1 MSGAL
6 FVSNPR
12 RKNAARTK
20 TKAKKAKKSS
30 VADRIIARLNR
41 STRTMK
47 MNRKRRKNGLAL
59 RANGLAVRM
68 NRKRR
73 KNGLALRANG
83 LALRANRKR
92 KTTRRRK
99 NTREIALRFNGRRR
113 RSRRVRRNGLAVRM
127 NRKHSMK
134 MNRRHK
140 RRRNAGAKGGS
151 GIFAMITKPISNL
164 VGKFP
169 VVGKVLGAAVLP
181 LAVGAAVGAVHL
193 YALRYAGQYIPQA
206 VRPFGYTLGG
216 LAVKALLSVVPVGS
230 ASDRKA
236 IGDAAVVVG
245 GAMDVMR
252 FIKGESQDFA
262 DGGMYQI
269 GAYGEGGYRL
279 PFDGDEQTI
288 QTAYVDAKPGD
299 AAMSS
304 DDLDDAEIEAALG
317 GPRAWMSRFPFAR
330 RTMNVHG
337 TCSRHAG
344 QPGHRWGWLH
354 RLVGCQNVAKIAA
367 MPIEKRRAYLRSL
380 RAQAIA
386 MIPRHT
392 ESVMVVKGGAHPV
405 APIVMQ
411 SAPTLALSMQSA
423 PSMEL
428 SGSYGAAL
436 YAGGPF

>member
-1 MSGAL
+1 MAFKRSNPLPMSGAL

-12 RKNAARTK
+12 RKNTAKRTK
-20 TKAKKAKKSS
+20 TKKAKKAS
-30 VADRIIARLNR
+30 VAARIIARLNR
-41 STRTMK
+41 SSTMK
-47 MNRKRRKNGLAL
+47 
-59 RANGLAVRM
+59 M

-83 LALRANRKR
+83 LALRANRS
-92 KTTRRRK
+92 RRRK
-99 NTREIALRFNGRRR
+99 NGLAIRTNGLALRMNRKRKATRRKNAREIALKFNRR
-113 RSRRVRRNGLAVRM
+113 RSSRRRKNGLALRM

-140 RRRNAGAKGGS
+140 RRRNAGSKSSG
-151 GIFAMITKPISNL
+151 GIFSMITKPISNL
-164 VGKFP
+164 VSKFP

-193 YALRYAGQYIPQA
+193 YAMRFAGQYVPQA

-216 LAVKALLSVVPVGS
+216 LAVKGLLAVVPVGS

-245 GAMDVMR
+245 GAMDVIR
-252 FIKGESQDFA
+252 FLKGESQDFA

-288 QTAYVDAKPGD
+288 QTAYVDAKPAD
-299 AAMSS
+299 AAVSS
-304 DDLDDAEIEAALG
+304 DDMDDAEIEAALG

-330 RTMNVHG
+330 RTVNVHG
-337 TCSRHAG
+337 ACSRHAG

-367 MPIEKRRAYLRSL
+367 MPVEKRRAYLRAL

-386 MIPRHT
+386 LIPRQT
-392 ESVMVVKGGAHPV
+392 ETVAVVKGGAHPV
-405 APIVMQ
+405 AAITMQ
-411 SAPTLALSMQSA
+411 SAPAVELA
-423 PSMEL
+423 
-428 SGSYGAAL
+428 GNYGAAL